1 MQGKKPDAGESK
13 ALASDGLI
21 WKFTDILIT
30 DILGPIYFA
39 DTNTDI
45 LCCFT
50 KFKDDIMTVLLN
62 TFEFN
67 YFDS

>member
-39 DTNTDI
+39 DTNIDI
-45 LCCFT
+45 FYVVSQNS
-50 KFKDDIMTVLLN
+50 KMMT
-62 TFEFN
+62 
-67 YFDS
+67 